1 MTQTPQEWL
10 VSLFSKHDLEKA
22 DGRALYKY
30 RTSETEFAA
39 LKRVLK
45 THAEHRLWNK
55 LFVLYAAEWW
65 RRYFDGGHWAW
76 QPIFD
81 SLELY
86 DITIPQRNNIIE
98 DGLEGWKRPVY
109 QVNNRRE
116 FLATIVIEGGLPIQ
130 TVEKDG
136 WLKRVLYESF
146 RVYSQAMQRY
156 QGRVVVLVEHQAQRI
171 PIPKTMQQDEVYYL
185 LGDIVVE
192 LARLKKKH
200 QLGDVQSPIETLDAQ
215 NESWRDA
222 FPLPIDTDEG
232 WEFINDLLS
241 EVARATP
248 APLLKY
254 PFQARRVLKETPQGW
269 ALSADITL
277 PETASIES
285 LGLSENDKANLLSR
299 MQVSV
304 ETSLGVK
311 KRFATAYNR
320 EDKNDLRFS
329 DTSLSLSEQDATAG
343 INLFLSAEEPIILP
357 MTKGEA
363 LEDDLPW
370 VFTPSG
376 EEWDYV
382 GQASQKVSADTAL
395 VVVKGDLRP
404 SDSTLEPMGE
414 VLGYRIYKIRGT
426 AVFENEDE
434 KFRIRTGATDVDGE
448 EYVLEGTRLLFPST
462 PSWVCLGKPHL
473 YLRDIENHLKRRAQ
487 GRLQVKAKS
496 QWERLADTHQGVV
509 SLRFMDSE
517 GYIAFR
523 KRIAILPPKFK
534 ISLRADAKNSSR
546 GDIILENVGGLDA
559 TVTDTAV
566 RCNPT
571 QSDGAI
577 TLGLH
582 STDALPPARISL
594 RLIDD
599 LGQGIAFSLPFPS
612 NGVRAFD
619 AHHRPLPDE
628 AAVFLD
634 QLAGIRFHLFNGQDG
649 AVGRYQMQMNL
660 HDDDLPDT
668 SEIYFDEIRN
678 CGKETLELALIDYD
692 DRARTL
698 LSISKNLNAFVS
710 ITISLSAQEITL
722 NIYQY
727 AAEMKQATQ
736 SGCVS
741 LEGAKA
747 HDDLENTVV
756 LAALINNPDPP
767 VLLEP
772 LTSGGAHRA
781 VWDFSPQ
788 TRKDGYWVIY
798 PKKAEASAVQ
808 FRPLDW
814 RVGET
819 GIVDSATTLQ
829 AAFAIGDNMTR
840 GTVIKQLITLMSE
853 DFAHPSW
860 GYIDILWKTMGHLP
874 LPSLDIW
881 RIFAGNQ
888 PALVALLF
896 HSNKELLDKMR
907 QEFPIMWELIPMNIW
922 QKVCCCYSRYLRDKF
937 AAAHDMLIEDKLDYI
952 GDILGMNNL
961 ALTLKQSVG
970 IGAQDQDEV
979 SATALQYLLNEKYS
993 GAQDVLGLVTRRG
1006 EEVWPTDLC
1015 EEIEDK
1021 FAQLPDALRTVIP
1034 QRLTP
1039 EELPPF
1045 RQPVVYLPIILAYES
1060 VIGNPENRYGSIR
1073 IFKIKKL
1080 RDFDEHWFDYVFNL
1094 IQGYWH
1100 HQKG

>member
-81 SLELY
+81 SL
-86 DITIPQRNNIIE
+86 NIEKPAFNQQTMMIKE
-98 DGLEGWKRPVY
+98 GLKSWGRQVY
-109 QVNNRRE
+109 RVNDQYRY
-116 FLATIVIEGGLPIQ
+116 LATIVIEGGLPIQ

-156 QGRVVVLVEHQAQRI
+156 QGRVAVLVEHQAQRI

-192 LARLKKKH
+192 LARLKQTH

-277 PETASIES
+277 PETASIDS

-320 EDKNDLRFS
+320 EDKNGLRFS

-343 INLFLSAEEPIILP
+343 INLCLSAEEPIILP

-404 SDSTLEPMGE
+404 SDDTLELMGE
-414 VLGYRIYKIRGT
+414 VLGGRIYKIRGA

-448 EYVLEGTRLLFPST
+448 EYVLEGMRLLFPST

-559 TVTDTAV
+559 TVTDTEV
-566 RCNPT
+566 QCNPT

-853 DFAHPSW
+853 DFTHPSW
-860 GYIDILWKTMGHLP
+860 SYIDILWKTMGHLP

-881 RIFAGNQ
+881 RVFAGNQ

-922 QKVCCCYSRYLRDKF
+922 QKVCCCYYKYVKDNIPDVAQDLMIK
-937 AAAHDMLIEDKLDYI
+937 HKLDYI

-979 SATALQYLLNEKYS
+979 SATALQYLL
-993 GAQDVLGLVTRRG
+993 
-1006 EEVWPTDLC
+1006 
-1015 EEIEDK
+1015 
-1021 FAQLPDALRTVIP
+1021 
-1034 QRLTP
+1034 
-1039 EELPPF
+1039 
-1045 RQPVVYLPIILAYES
+1045 
-1060 VIGNPENRYGSIR
+1060 
-1073 IFKIKKL
+1073 
-1080 RDFDEHWFDYVFNL
+1080 
-1094 IQGYWH
+1094 
-1100 HQKG
+1100 